1 MLVPVAIHPGPQC
14 LRANAE
20 LPSDIGDRTRT
31 LNHRFDG
38 FTLKLRRKT
47 LPLFRH
53 LTSSIPEKEPI
64 GSHVR
69 NLRGSPQ
76 CIRVLTGGEP
86 VRQPGPADPS
96 LAGLAFGP
104 LVAIQ
109 PDFDRVGEIRTNL
122 DKRRTE
128 ILIEDIEVIA
138 GD

>member
-69 NLRGSPQ
+69 NLRGSPDDTRFSLRSRWLSSKAMMSLSKSAATLQ
-76 CIRVLTGGEP
+76 GAF
-86 VRQPGPADPS
+86 PA
-96 LAGLAFGP
+96 
-104 LVAIQ
+104 
-109 PDFDRVGEIRTNL
+109 
-122 DKRRTE
+122 
-128 ILIEDIEVIA
+128 
-138 GD
+138 